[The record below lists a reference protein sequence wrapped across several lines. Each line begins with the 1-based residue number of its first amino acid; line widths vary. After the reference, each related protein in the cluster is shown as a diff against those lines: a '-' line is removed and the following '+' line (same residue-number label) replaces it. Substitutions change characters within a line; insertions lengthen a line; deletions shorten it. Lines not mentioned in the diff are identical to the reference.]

1 MLRRGGIAGR
11 RQEDAMK
18 KGFTLLELI
27 VVVIILGILAILG
40 FTQYATIIEKSRG
53 AEAKIILGTIR
64 TLGIGY
70 YLEYNNCVGFAPV
83 AMLAHIGNGLEQIP
97 AACRVSHWFSY
108 SVVSPSVGVI
118 VGTATRCVSNG
129 KPPQGV
135 SSAGATVILTSDL
148 INNTDAWGG
157 TGGY

>member
-1 MLRRGGIAGR
+1 
-11 RQEDAMK
+11 MK

-27 VVVIILGILAILG
+27 VVVIILGVLAILG

-70 YLEYNNCVGFAPV
+70 YLEYGSCVGFAPI
-83 AMLAHIGNGLEQIP
+83 AMLAHIGNDLGQIP
-97 AACRVSHWFSY
+97 GVCRESHWFSY
-108 SVVSPSVGVI
+108 SVVSPSLGVI
-118 VGTATRCVSNG
+118 IGTATRCASGG
-129 KPPQGV
+129 KPPQGI
-135 SSAGATVILTSDL
+135 SAAGATIILTSDL
-148 INNTDAWGG
+148 LNNLDTWGG